1 MRVLTEVGLDRI
13 GIDQVGLGE
22 MGLGETGMAETAFS
36 ETKYVEAGRA
46 QRVLAQPMLALQQSP
61 VFGAALTRLGLSGQI
76 VALEDRGNVV
86 GQALVMVRNLG
97 PLGRL
102 GLISRGPH
110 WLIEDPRAR
119 ARALRALS
127 PMGLRMIES
136 EQPCPSLRLAGYRQV
151 MTPAHVATLDLTCPT
166 GLEVGLHP
174 AWRGSLMKARRAGL
188 EITGAPFH
196 PVHDL
201 WLLEEERGMQLR
213 KRYRGWPLS
222 LTFAMAEANRQSLTL
237 FTARKAGVTI
247 AAMLFARHAS
257 MATYLTG
264 WTGAA
269 GREACAHHL
278 MLMDAASWLASQG
291 HASLDLGTVD
301 TEAAPGLA
309 RFKIGCGAKV
319 RPLGGSWLR
328 LPFCAARL

>member
-1 MRVLTEVGLDRI
+1 MRVLTEVDLREI
-13 GIDQVGLGE
+13 GLGVI
-22 MGLGETGMAETAFS
+22 GFS
-36 ETKYVEAGRA
+36 EAGYVEAGRA
-46 QRVLAQPMLALQQSP
+46 QRVMAQPMLALQQSP
-61 VFGAALTRLGLSGQI
+61 VFAAALTRIGLSGQI

-97 PLGRL
+97 PFGRL

-110 WLIEDPRAR
+110 WFIEDPRAR
-119 ARALRALS
+119 ARALLALS
-127 PMGLRMIES
+127 PMGLRMIEA

-166 GLEVGLHP
+166 GREAGLHP

-188 EITGAPFH
+188 EITSAPFH
-196 PVHDL
+196 PVRDL
-201 WLLEEERGMQLR
+201 WLLGEERETQRR
-213 KRYRGWPLS
+213 KRYRGWPPS
-222 LTFAMAEANRQSLTL
+222 LTLAMAGSNPLALTL

-269 GREACAHHL
+269 GREACAHHR
-278 MLMDAASWLASQG
+278 MLLQAADWLGRQG
-291 HASLDLGTVD
+291 HAILDLGTVD

-328 LPFCAARL
+328 VPYCAARL

>member
-1 MRVLTEVGLDRI
+1 MRVLTEVGPGEI
-13 GIDQVGLGE
+13 GFGE
-22 MGLGETGMAETAFS
+22 IGFS
-36 ETKYVEAGRA
+36 ETAYVEADRA
-46 QRVLAQPMLALQQSP
+46 QTVLAQPMLALQQSP
-61 VFGAALTRLGLSGQI
+61 VFGTALTRLGLSGRI
-76 VALEDRGNVV
+76 LALEDRRNVV
-86 GQALVMVRNLG
+86 DQALVMVRRLG
-97 PLGRL
+97 PFGRL

-110 WLIEDPRAR
+110 WFIDDPRAR
-119 ARALRALS
+119 ARALLALS
-127 PMGLRMIES
+127 PMGLRMIEA

-174 AWRGSLMKARRAGL
+174 AWRGSLNKARRAGL
-188 EITGAPFH
+188 DITSAPFH
-196 PVHDL
+196 QVCDH
-201 WLLEEERGMQLR
+201 WLLDEERRMRRQNG
-213 KRYRGWPLS
+213 YRGWSRS
-222 LTFAMAEANRQSLTL
+222 LTLAMAEANPLALRL

-278 MLMDAASWLASQG
+278 MLMEAASWLANQG

-328 LPFCAARL
+328 LPFCAIPL

>member
-1 MRVLTEVGLDRI
+1 MRVLTEAGL
-13 GIDQVGLGE
+13 GEFGLGEFGLGE
-22 MGLGETGMAETAFS
+22 MGLVEMDRARTGFS
-36 ETKYVEAGRA
+36 ETDYVEAGRA
-46 QRVLAQPMLALQQSP
+46 QRVLTQPMLALQQSP
-61 VFGAALTRLGLSGQI
+61 VFGAALTRIGLSGQI
-76 VALEDRGNVV
+76 VALEDRGNAV
-86 GQALVMVRNLG
+86 GRALVMVRSLG
-97 PLGRL
+97 PFGRL

-110 WLIEDPRAR
+110 WFIDDPRAR
-119 ARALRALS
+119 ARALLALS
-127 PMGLRMIES
+127 PMGLRMIEA
-136 EQPCPSLRLAGYRQV
+136 EHPCPSLRLAGYRQV
-151 MTPAHVATLDLTCPT
+151 MTPAHVATLDLSRPAD
-166 GLEVGLHP
+166 LEAGMHH
-174 AWRGSLMKARRAGL
+174 AWRGSLNKARRTGL
-188 EITGAPFH
+188 DITSAPFH
-196 PVHDL
+196 QVRDH
-201 WLLEEERGMQLR
+201 WLLEEERRMRRQNG
-213 KRYRGWPLS
+213 YRGWSRS
-222 LTFAMAEANRQSLTL
+222 LTLAMAEANPLALRL

-278 MLMDAASWLASQG
+278 MLVEAASWLANQG
-291 HASLDLGTVD
+291 HASLDLGTMD

>member
-13 GIDQVGLGE
+13 GLDQVGLGE
-22 MGLGETGMAETAFS
+22 IGMAETAFA
-36 ETKYVEAGRA
+36 ETAYVKAGRA

-61 VFGAALTRLGLSGQI
+61 VFGAALARIGLSGQI

-86 GQALVMVRNLG
+86 GQALVMVRSLG
-97 PLGRL
+97 PFGRL

-110 WLIEDPRAR
+110 WFIDDPRAR

-127 PMGLRMIES
+127 SMGLRMIEA
-136 EQPCPSLRLAGYRQV
+136 EHPCPSLRMAGYRQV
-151 MTPAHVATLDLTCPT
+151 MTPAHVATLDRTRPVD
-166 GLEVGLHP
+166 LEAGMHP
-174 AWRGSLMKARRAGL
+174 AWRGSLSKARRAGL
-188 EITGAPFH
+188 DITSAPFH
-196 PVHDL
+196 QVRDH
-201 WLLEEERGMQLR
+201 WLLEEERRMRR
-213 KRYRGWPLS
+213 KNGYRGWSRS
-222 LTFAMAEANRQSLTL
+222 LTLAIAEANPLALRL
-237 FTARKAGVTI
+237 FTARKAGVTV

-257 MATYLTG
+257 TATYLTG

-328 LPFCAARL
+328 LPFCAIPL